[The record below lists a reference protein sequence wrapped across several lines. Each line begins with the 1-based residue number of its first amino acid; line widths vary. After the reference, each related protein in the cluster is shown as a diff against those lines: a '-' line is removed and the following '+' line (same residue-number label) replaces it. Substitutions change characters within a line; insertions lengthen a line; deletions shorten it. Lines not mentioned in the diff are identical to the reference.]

1 MRPFILRMQGIA
13 RVEPAA
19 VAMRADF
26 DWDKPDARREY
37 LRVKL
42 NAAGGLDLFANQS
55 SAVLAS
61 AVTYLCPEH
70 AAGVEEFV
78 AELNLTPD
86 T

>member
-1 MRPFILRMQGIA
+1 MQGIA

-42 NAAGGLDLFANQS
+42 NAAGGLDLFANQGS
-55 SAVLAS
+55 GVLAS
-61 AVTYLCPEH
+61 AAWADGLADNPPKQVIKRGDSVRFLP
-70 AAGVEEFV
+70 F
-78 AELNLTPD
+78 AELLH
-86 T
+86 